1 LAGRLIFT
9 DLLGIRKATWAGAR
23 RLGSLLGD
31 GIPLADFGVEDPAQ
45 GENLN
50 VAAKVVAC
58 RQAGARNPR
67 NGKDRD
73 NEGHSTRL
81 ILFFSNR
88 ARERTIPVVSRR
100 RLNICSGLPPKV
112 FGSREMRHVT
122 AAATQIGQAG
132 IDVHPQRLCSK
143 SLRCKKQTLDRF
155 PEKLQPTSSPIPN
168 RSHTWR
174 RGMRDRLPMH

>member
-23 RLGSLLGD
+23 RFGSLLGD

-58 RQAGARNPR
+58 RQAGGRNPR

-112 FGSREMRHVT
+112 FGSREIRHAT
-122 AAATQIGQAG
+122 AAVTQIGQAG

-155 PEKLQPTSSPIPN
+155 PENFSQLLRPSPIGP
-168 RSHTWR
+168 TL
-174 RGMRDRLPMH
+174 GAEGCATRLPMH